1 MAILRAT
8 DETGV
13 YEIEGL
19 GTKIRLLE
27 WRAGSFYDSIS
38 FVSDGATPQ
47 SPGAQ
52 QQLFQNLNGKTRQFS
67 NLDNNA
73 GRLPALNELITN
85 RIGAHLLQS
94 FGDTLISDADII
106 KFAHAAYMR
115 VSVNQTRLVFDAPLY
130 TGQSGFGVT
139 GSTTRNN
146 TGVVTVGVPS
156 AAAAPQL
163 LVAQPIGP
171 NDSIGTDSYITLY
184 QVNQANWAQL
194 TATSVPAVS
203 GVGAASMPIFET
215 SVFATIF
222 LDGLVKKPATA

>member
-27 WRAGSFYDSIS
+27 WRAGSFYDSLQ
-38 FVSDGATPQ
+38 FQQGAQQAGT
-47 SPGAQ
+47 Q
-52 QQLFQNLNGKTRQFS
+52 QQLFQNLQNKNRQFS

-85 RIGAHLLQS
+85 RVGAHLLQA
-94 FGDTLISDADII
+94 FGNTVISDSDII

-115 VSVNQTRLVFDAPLY
+115 VSVNQTRLIFDAPLY
-130 TGQSGFGVT
+130 TAQSGYGVT

-146 TGVVTVGVPS
+146 TGVVTVGIPS

-171 NDSIGTDSYITLY
+171 NDSIGTDSYVTLY
-184 QVNQANWAQL
+184 NNNWILNTQINGNPASIL
-194 TATSVPAVS
+194 GGTLPTFDTA
-203 GVGAASMPIFET
+203 
-215 SVFATIF
+215 VFTTVF

>member
-19 GTKIRLLE
+19 GTRIRLLE
-27 WRAGSFYDSIS
+27 WRAGAFYDTVS
-38 FVSDGATPQ
+38 FAAGAQ

-52 QQLFQNLNGKTRQFS
+52 QFLFQNLQNKNRQFT

-85 RIGAHLLQS
+85 RVGAHVLQA
-94 FGDTLISDADII
+94 FGNTVSTDADII
-106 KFAHAAYMR
+106 KMAHAAYMR
-115 VSVNQTRLVFDAPLY
+115 VSVNQTRIIYDEPLY
-130 TGQSGFGVT
+130 CAQSGFGIT

-146 TGVVTVGVPS
+146 TGVVTIGVPS

-171 NDSIGTDSYITLY
+171 NDSIGTDSYIVLY
-184 QVNQANWAQL
+184 QNAWASASNMPTFDNL
-194 TATSVPAVS
+194 VAVT
-203 GVGAASMPIFET
+203 V
-215 SVFATIF
+215 F
-222 LDGLVKKPATA
+222 LDGLIKKPATA

>member
-38 FVSDGATPQ
+38 FTSDGVTPQ
-47 SPGAQ
+47 AAGSQ

-85 RIGAHLLQS
+85 RVGAHLLQAW
-94 FGDTLISDADII
+94 GDVVISDADII

-115 VSVNQTRLVFDAPLY
+115 VSVNQTRLIFDAPLY
-130 TGQSGFGVT
+130 TAQSGYGVQ

-146 TGVVTVGVPS
+146 TGIATVGVPS

-171 NDSIGTDSYITLY
+171 NDSIGTDSYLTLY
-184 QVNQANWAQL
+184 AVNQSNWAQL
-194 TATSVPAVS
+194 SALTVPTA
-203 GVGAASMPIFET
+203 AAATLPVFST

>member
-27 WRAGSFYDSIS
+27 WRAGSFYDTVQFAAGVQTPGSI
-38 FVSDGATPQ
+38 
-47 SPGAQ
+47 
-52 QQLFQNLNGKTRQFS
+52 QQLFQNLQNKNRQHS

-85 RIGAHLLQS
+85 RVGAHVLQA
-94 FGDTLISDADII
+94 FGATLALDSDII
-106 KFAHAAYMR
+106 QFAHAAYLR
-115 VSVNQTRLVFDAPLY
+115 VSVNQTRLIADAPLY
-130 TGQSGFGVT
+130 TFQSGYGVT
-139 GSTTRNN
+139 GSTTRNG

-171 NDSIGTDSYITLY
+171 NDSIGSDSYIALYANTWASSTGTNNPANFVNAVQTTL
-184 QVNQANWAQL
+184 
-194 TATSVPAVS
+194 
-203 GVGAASMPIFET
+203 
-215 SVFATIF
+215 F

>member
-1 MAILRAT
+1 MAVLRAT
-8 DETGV
+8 NQTGV

-27 WRAGSFYDSIS
+27 WRAGAFYDTVQ
-38 FVSDGATPQ
+38 FASDGVA
-47 SPGAQ
+47 AQ
-52 QQLFQNLNGKTRQFS
+52 PAGTQQYLFQNLQNKNRQFS

-85 RIGAHLLQS
+85 RVGAHVLQS
-94 FGDTLISDADII
+94 FGNTLISDSDII

-115 VSVNQTRLVFDAPLY
+115 VSVNQTRMIFDAPLY
-130 TGQSGFGVT
+130 TAQSGYGVT
-139 GSTTRNN
+139 GVTTRNN
-146 TGVVTVGVPS
+146 TGVVTIGVAS

-171 NDSIGTDSYITLY
+171 NDSIGTDSYIVLY
-184 QVNQANWAQL
+184 NNNWIQ
-194 TATSVPAVS
+194 TAGFVPA
-203 GVGAASMPIFET
+203 AAQMPTFDT
-215 SVFATIF
+215 SVFCTVF

>member
-27 WRAGSFYDSIS
+27 WRAGSFYDTVA
-38 FVSDGATPQ
+38 FTNGAQ
-47 SPGAQ
+47 SAGAQ
-52 QQLFQNLNGKTRQFS
+52 QQLFQNLQNKNRQFS

-85 RIGAHLLQS
+85 RVGAHILQS
-94 FGDTLISDADII
+94 FGNVVASDSDII
-106 KFAHAAYMR
+106 KLAHAAYMR
-115 VSVNQTRLVFDAPLY
+115 VSVNQTRLIFDAPLY
-130 TGQSGFGVT
+130 TAQSGYGIT
-139 GSTTRNN
+139 GSTTRND
-146 TGVVTVGVPS
+146 TGVVTIGVPS

-184 QVNQANWAQL
+184 ANSWAQNAAGAVVGGL
-194 TATSVPAVS
+194 PSFDNVVPVT
-203 GVGAASMPIFET
+203 V
-215 SVFATIF
+215 F

>member
-27 WRAGSFYDSIS
+27 WRAGSFYDSLQFQQGLQQAGS
-38 FVSDGATPQ
+38 
-47 SPGAQ
+47 Q
-52 QQLFQNLNGKTRQFS
+52 QQLFQNLQNKNRQFS

-85 RIGAHLLQS
+85 RVGAHLLQA
-94 FGDTLISDADII
+94 FGNTVINDADII

-115 VSVNQTRLVFDAPLY
+115 VSVNQTRLIFDAPLY
-130 TGQSGFGVT
+130 TAQSGYGVQ
-139 GSTTRNN
+139 GSTTRNS

-171 NDSIGTDSYITLY
+171 NDSIGTDSYVTLY
-184 QVNQANWAQL
+184 NNNWI
-194 TATSVPAVS
+194 TGSNPVG
-203 GVGAASMPIFET
+203 GVLPTFDT

>member
-27 WRAGSFYDSIS
+27 WRAGSFYDTTG
-38 FVSDGATPQ
+38 FTSDGETAQTA
-47 SPGAQ
+47 GIQ

-85 RIGAHLLQS
+85 RVGAHLLQS
-94 FGDTLISDADII
+94 WGNVVVSDADII

-115 VSVNQTRLVFDAPLY
+115 VSVNQTRLIFDAPLY
-130 TGQSGFGVT
+130 TAQSGYGVQ
-139 GSTTRNN
+139 GSTTRND
-146 TGVVTVGVPS
+146 TGIATVGVPS

-184 QVNQANWAQL
+184 AVNQSNWAQL
-194 TATSVPAVS
+194 SADTVPTL
-203 GVGAASMPIFET
+203 VGASLPIFRS
-215 SVFATIF
+215 SVFATVF